1 MEHLSHM
8 KQWWAGDDECWLY
21 NMNVD
26 VFDNKVSTTESDALI
41 DTGLVDV
48 SRIRGAQLDTVSQ
61 AATWAGVV

>member
-1 MEHLSHM
+1 MF
-8 KQWWAGDDECWLY
+8 